1 MITVSNLSKGYNK
14 TTAVKNISFTINP
27 GEIHGIIGE
36 NSAGKTTIIKCLTG
50 IYRPDSG
57 SVTLDG
63 KDVFDNIDA
72 KRRIAYIADSADFVP
87 FYTVKQLLKM
97 YARMF
102 EKFDI
107 NKFNAYNK
115 IYKIPLKSVGM
126 SLSKGQKMRLQIM
139 LEMSKNAEY
148 IIMDEPSSGLDPVA
162 RNQFFE
168 LVVNEVEENG
178 TGIFI
183 SSHNLG
189 GLEKICDT
197 VTVINHGQIEN
208 NMTITDAKSSI
219 KKINAVFENG
229 ATEELYKDP
238 AFYNISNTGRIYSMI
253 TKLPD
258 SEALSQ
264 LKKYGAGF
272 CEAME
277 LTLEEYYLA
286 LDMYNKSGNISA
298 LNS

>member
-14 TTAVKNISFTINP
+14 TLAVNNISFTINP

-36 NSAGKTTIIKCLTG
+36 NSAGKTTIIKCITG

-57 SVTLDG
+57 SITLDG
-63 KDVFDNIDA
+63 KDIFDNVDA
-72 KRRIAYIADSADFVP
+72 KKRIAYIADSADFVP

-97 YARMF
+97 YARLY

-107 NKFNAYNK
+107 NKFNSYNE
-115 IYKIPLKSVGM
+115 IYKIPLKSVAM

-139 LEMSKNAEY
+139 LELSKNAEY

-168 LVVNEVEENG
+168 LVVQEVEENG

-183 SSHNLG
+183 SSHNLD

-208 NMTITDAKSSI
+208 NMTISDAKSSI
-219 KKINAVFENG
+219 KKINVVFENG
-229 ATEELYKDP
+229 APDELFKDSS
-238 AFYNISNTGRIYSMI
+238 FNNISNTGRIYSMF
-253 TKLPD
+253 TKLPEN
-258 SEALSQ
+258 EALAS

-272 CEAME
+272 SEVIE
-277 LTLEEYYLA
+277 LNLEEYFIA
-286 LDMYNKSGNISA
+286 LDMYN
-298 LNS
+298 NSDSTVSK